1 MSSAS
6 PDNKAHAAVTIDE
19 ISDPTTVSAGIELL
33 DQDAV
38 QLQSMPLRV
47 RRVIV
52 RLDEAAVVLHSS
64 NVRVRTHT
72 SIREGFLAYVTF
84 GPQASGTVNGLPIR
98 PGLMLAAE
106 PATEVSFVAAPGWES
121 ITFLLPPGIMSTQL
135 SARHREAEFR
145 LPRGVEVLQANP
157 EMVRA
162 LHDWGRRLIDTAT
175 TTPALFDQRRRE
187 MGAVQVELIE
197 LLLATIGA
205 ADDIASSRSDRTRQ
219 TQSRIVRSAEK
230 YALSHIADHV
240 YVSDL
245 CRAAAV
251 SERTLEGAFKEIM
264 GLGPVAYLIRL
275 RLHRVRQ
282 ALLGA
287 TPGSTTVSATALDWG
302 FWHFGEFSSA
312 YKDCF
317 GELPSDTLRRVP
329 EAARAEAKPSPT
341 RKRRPS
347 PSRG

>member
-6 PDNKAHAAVTIDE
+6 SDNKAPAAVTIDE
-19 ISDPTTVSAGIELL
+19 ISDPTTASAGIELI

-52 RLDEAAVVLHSS
+52 RLDDAAVVLHSS

-84 GPQASGTVNGLPIR
+84 GSQAGGTVNGLPIR

-121 ITFLLPPGIMSTQL
+121 ITFLLPPRIMSTQL

-205 ADDIASSRSDRTRQ
+205 ADDIASSR
-219 TQSRIVRSAEK
+219 
-230 YALSHIADHV
+230 
-240 YVSDL
+240 
-245 CRAAAV
+245 
-251 SERTLEGAFKEIM
+251 
-264 GLGPVAYLIRL
+264 
-275 RLHRVRQ
+275 
-282 ALLGA
+282 
-287 TPGSTTVSATALDWG
+287 TT
-302 FWHFGEFSSA
+302 
-312 YKDCF
+312 
-317 GELPSDTLRRVP
+317 
-329 EAARAEAKPSPT
+329 ARARPRAGSCAAPRNTPCRISPT
-341 RKRRPS
+341 TS
-347 PSRG
+347 T

>member
-1 MSSAS
+1 MIKAPSDDK
-6 PDNKAHAAVTIDE
+6 PDPAVTIDE
-19 ISDPTTVSAGIELL
+19 ISDPAAANVGIELI

-47 RRVIV
+47 QRVTV
-52 RLDEAAVVLHSS
+52 RLEAAAVVFQSS
-64 NVRVRTHT
+64 NLRVRTHT

-84 GPQASGTVNGLPIR
+84 GPEASGTVNGLPIR

-106 PATEVSFVAAPGWES
+106 PATKVMFVANPGWES
-121 ITFLLPPGIMSTQL
+121 VTFLVSPQDI
-135 SARHREAEFR
+135 SAHLTARQREGEFR
-145 LPRGVEVLQANP
+145 LPHGVEVLQANP

-162 LHDWGRRLIDTAT
+162 LHDWGRRLTDTAVHA
-175 TTPALFDQRRRE
+175 PELFDEHKPE
-187 MGAVQVELIE
+187 MGAVQVELLE
-197 LLLATIGA
+197 MLLATIGG
-205 ADDIASSRSDRTRQ
+205 ADDVAANRSDRTRQ
-219 TQSRIVRSAEK
+219 AQSRIVRTAEK

-245 CRAAAV
+245 CRVAAA
-251 SERTLEGAFKEIM
+251 SERTLECAFKEIM

-282 ALLGA
+282 ALLAA

-302 FWHFGEFSSA
+302 FWHFGEFSRA

-317 GELPSDTLRRVP
+317 GELPSDTLRRMP
-329 EAARAEAKPSPT
+329 ESGPADTSKPST
-341 RKRRPS
+341 RKRKRPR
-347 PSRG
+347 SRE